1 MQMPIRPENNHKTL
15 SEETVKKV
23 LAQRH
28 AETEPEESDRM
39 KMISLKVPET
49 LLCAVTGWQK
59 AKSDT
64 VPGFIKLASLSIWSH
79 SRTNRKRDQLLLEH

>member
-28 AETEPEESDRM
+28 A
-39 KMISLKVPET
+39 I
-49 LLCAVTGWQK
+49 
-59 AKSDT
+59 
-64 VPGFIKLASLSIWSH
+64 I
-79 SRTNRKRDQLLLEH
+79 